1 MGTFILL
8 SLCVFLG
15 WTINSTIKEFEGNK
29 FYMKLIGVIMCCLIS
44 ALIAVTTLA
53 NKESV
58 KYQTMEDY
66 FNGKIEVIEQID
78 TVRIYKF
85 N

>member
-1 MGTFILL
+1 
-8 SLCVFLG
+8 
-15 WTINSTIKEFEGNK
+15 
-29 FYMKLIGVIMCCLIS
+29 MKLIGVIMCCLIA
-44 ALIAVTTLA
+44 ALIAVTNFA

-66 FNGKIEVIEQID
+66 FNSKIEVIEQID

>member
-1 MGTFILL
+1 
-8 SLCVFLG
+8 
-15 WTINSTIKEFEGNK
+15 
-29 FYMKLIGVIMCCLIS
+29 MKLIGVIMCCLI
-44 ALIAVTTLA
+44 AVLIAITNLA

-58 KYQTMEDY
+58 RYQTMEDY